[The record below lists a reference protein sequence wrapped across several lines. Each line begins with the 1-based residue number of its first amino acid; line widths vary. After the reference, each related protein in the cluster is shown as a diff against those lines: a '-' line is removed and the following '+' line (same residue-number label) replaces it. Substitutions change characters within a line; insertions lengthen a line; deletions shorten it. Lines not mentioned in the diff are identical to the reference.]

1 MGALRVSFWGGIGA
15 EAQGIRIGQ
24 ASGFGADPF
33 LSAEALRVHVQLLPL
48 LRGRLKVTSAVLERP
63 RLRVV
68 HGPDGHWSV
77 EDLFKNPS
85 PQGPARA
92 PAETARPGKAPLFG
106 GLLVSEVAVRNGEII
121 LVEHTQPA
129 VNGLTLTDVDV
140 TFRHNESSNPIQV
153 ESRARLAGA
162 ASGQLTAALQIK
174 PGEKD
179 GPAVDGTLSFT
190 AVEAKDWHEILPGGP
205 DGPIVSGAVSGEVR
219 LTGPLARTAFVG
231 SLDLTPTT
239 LRLGNALRKA
249 AGEEARITF
258 DGQRDASAVRLT
270 KITMAFRDTTLEG
283 TADLA
288 DMRVPHIS
296 FTATSPRVNLDRLLA
311 VPAKQKEAW
320 LSSGVAWAAP
330 AAPRKEA
337 SASAGHALR
346 AQGRVN
352 IGELSYQGL
361 RWSAVEA
368 DVQYQDGIVR
378 LPSVQAKFAQGKLR
392 AHGEVDLRPRTPRVS
407 LTSRLEKAATEP
419 LVKAL
424 ALGPW
429 TLKSGLDFDGQV
441 EFGGSTLPDILGSAV
456 GSGSVQLVS
465 GRLIDYRPLDRLA
478 ELVTPMLAAQGIR
491 VRLNEF
497 DQVNG
502 HYTVDKGVVRT
513 TDLTLTKP
521 EGTVTA
527 AGSLG
532 LLDSAVDL
540 DVVAKFGRSTI
551 EAKVTGTTAQPI
563 VILKLARL
571 QRRIEN
577 ELDKV
582 LPEGQSQGL
591 KDLLKG
597 LFRR

>member
-1 MGALRVSFWGGIGA
+1 
-15 EAQGIRIGQ
+15 
-24 ASGFGADPF
+24 
-33 LSAEALRVHVQLLPL
+33 
-48 LRGRLKVTSAVLERP
+48 
-63 RLRVV
+63 
-68 HGPDGHWSV
+68 
-77 EDLFKNPS
+77 
-85 PQGPARA
+85 
-92 PAETARPGKAPLFG
+92 
-106 GLLVSEVAVRNGEII
+106 LVSEVAVRNGEII

-140 TFRHNESSNPIQV
+140 TFRHHESSNPIQV
-153 ESRARLAGA
+153 KSRARLSGA
-162 ASGQLTAALQIK
+162 ASGELTAALQIK

-190 AVEAKDWHEILPGGP
+190 AVEAKDWHEVLPGGP

-219 LTGPLARTAFVG
+219 LTGPLAHTAFAG
-231 SLDLTPTT
+231 SLDLTPTA
-239 LRLGNALRKA
+239 LRLGHTLRKP

-258 DGQRDASAVRLT
+258 QGQRDASAVRLT
-270 KITMAFRDTTLEG
+270 KITMGFRDTMLEG
-283 TADLA
+283 TADLP

-320 LSSGVAWAAP
+320 LSSSVAWAAP
-330 AAPRKEA
+330 TVPRKEA

-441 EFGGSTLPDILGSAV
+441 EFGGSALPDILGSAV

-465 GRLIDYRPLDRLA
+465 GRLMDYRPLDRLA

-563 VILKLARL
+563 VVLKLARL

-577 ELDKV
+577 ELDKA

-591 KDLLKG
+591 KDLLRG

>member
-1 MGALRVSFWGGIGA
+1 
-15 EAQGIRIGQ
+15 
-24 ASGFGADPF
+24 
-33 LSAEALRVHVQLLPL
+33 
-48 LRGRLKVTSAVLERP
+48 
-63 RLRVV
+63 
-68 HGPDGHWSV
+68 
-77 EDLFKNPS
+77 
-85 PQGPARA
+85 
-92 PAETARPGKAPLFG
+92 
-106 GLLVSEVAVRNGEII
+106 
-121 LVEHTQPA
+121 
-129 VNGLTLTDVDV
+129 
-140 TFRHNESSNPIQV
+140 
-153 ESRARLAGA
+153 
-162 ASGQLTAALQIK
+162 
-174 PGEKD
+174 
-179 GPAVDGTLSFT
+179 
-190 AVEAKDWHEILPGGP
+190 
-205 DGPIVSGAVSGEVR
+205 
-219 LTGPLARTAFVG
+219 
-231 SLDLTPTT
+231 
-239 LRLGNALRKA
+239 
-249 AGEEARITF
+249 
-258 DGQRDASAVRLT
+258 
-270 KITMAFRDTTLEG
+270 
-283 TADLA
+283 
-288 DMRVPHIS
+288 
-296 FTATSPRVNLDRLLA
+296 
-311 VPAKQKEAW
+311 
-320 LSSGVAWAAP
+320 
-330 AAPRKEA
+330 
-337 SASAGHALR
+337 
-346 AQGRVN
+346 VN

-441 EFGGSTLPDILGSAV
+441 EFGGSALPDILGSAV

-465 GRLIDYRPLDRLA
+465 GRLMDYRPLDRLA

-563 VILKLARL
+563 VVLKLARL

-577 ELDKV
+577 ELDKA